1 MTDQEEMP
9 VSPGRTA
16 TAEELEAS
24 ARAGAKLLD
33 LYDPG
38 WWHQDSGHIQLAAI
52 DLSVLDIN
60 STGQCVLG
68 QRYGEYRA
76 GMAVLGLE
84 CTDADSEP
92 YGFSPPLGEDLDA
105 DRANSDLLTWAW
117 KELIAARRDPGRG

>member
-16 TAEELEAS
+16 TAEELEAN

-52 DLSVLDIN
+52 DLSALDIN

-84 CTDADSEP
+84 CRDEDSEP
-92 YGFSPPLGEDLDA
+92 YGFSPPLGGDLDE
-105 DRANSDLLTWAW
+105 DRANSDLLTRAW
-117 KELIAARRDPGRG
+117 KELITARRNTR

>member
-52 DLSVLDIN
+52 DMGTLDIN
-60 STGQCVLG
+60 SIGQCVLG
-68 QRYGEYRA
+68 QRYGEYSA
-76 GMAVLGLE
+76 GMTILGLE
-84 CTDADSEP
+84 CTDEDSEP
-92 YGFSPPLGEDLDA
+92 YGFSPPLGATHDA
-105 DRANSDLLTWAW
+105 DQANSDLLTRAW
-117 KELIAARRDPGRG
+117 KALIAARRNTR